1 MGEKDT
7 ITKDYMNDPYI
18 FADAFNYFLYGGE
31 QVIMPEQLHSL
42 DTTVIGVPYG
52 ADDAGAPVQKY
63 RDGMKILSGMTDD
76 KAVYL
81 LLGVELQAE
90 VHCTSERYG
99 I

>member
-7 ITKDYMNDPYI
+7 ITKDYMNDHYI

-81 LLGVELQAE
+81 FLGVELQAE